1 MEDNISE
8 LTRKGEALCCQNGTL
23 LMERVALIRAGNALA
38 RAIGHNQTCPK
49 VSAAIPCVCGAA
61 GEQAKALAD
70 WLVLAREYDAA

>member
-1 MEDNISE
+1 MAADWKFSDE
-8 LTRKGEALCCQNGTL
+8 LQVKALL
-23 LMERVALIRAGNALA
+23 RAGNALA

-70 WLVLAREYDAA
+70 WLALAREYDAA